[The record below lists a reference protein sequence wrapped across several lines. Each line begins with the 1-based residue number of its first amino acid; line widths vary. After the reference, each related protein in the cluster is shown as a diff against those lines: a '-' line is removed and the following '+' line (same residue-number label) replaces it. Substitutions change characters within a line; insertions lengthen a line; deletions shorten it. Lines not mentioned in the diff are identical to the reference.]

1 MVWRE
6 THDGKNYSIL
16 EIMSFMR
23 WKGKEEKKKPTKP
36 LSLIVGRDVFTR
48 RPIGGGVPLLLLLP
62 VEATPASAEGTGGQA
77 WALPSAT
84 ETLRGQG

>member
-1 MVWRE
+1 MKKITALGRPCLLCA
-6 THDGKNYSIL
+6 GN
-16 EIMSFMR
+16 
-23 WKGKEEKKKPTKP
+23 EKKKKKNPTKP

-48 RPIGGGVPLLLLLP
+48 RLIGGGVPLLLLLP

-84 ETLRGQG
+84 ETPRGQG

>member
-1 MVWRE
+1 MMEKITAFGRLCLLCA
-6 THDGKNYSIL
+6 GN
-16 EIMSFMR
+16 
-23 WKGKEEKKKPTKP
+23 EKKKKNPTKP
-36 LSLIVGRDVFTR
+36 LSIIVGRDVFTR

-62 VEATPASAEGTGGQA
+62 VEATPASAEGTDGQA